1 MGRLKTL
8 DDWLRWQENLHESV
22 IDLGLERIEVV
33 YNKLFPNGAP
43 FKVITVG
50 GTNGKGSTI
59 AFIDSVYSQ
68 SEYKVGRFTSPHLI
82 DYNERFAIDG
92 KLASDNVII
101 SAFEKIEACRD
112 GVSLSYFEF
121 STLAALQIFADA
133 EIDIAILEVGLGGRL
148 DSVNVVENDICVI
161 TNIAIDHTDYLG
173 DTRELIGREKAG
185 IMRTNKICI
194 CGDENP
200 PSALVNHAKKI
211 NALLEFVAKPY
222 PGKIGLE
229 GDHQKHNAA
238 VALRVVEAL
247 QSQFPISTNLI
258 KSGFEQAS
266 VVARFQKITVG
277 DKQVILDVAHNSAA
291 VEKLVD
297 TLQASEA
304 KTVAIFSALA
314 DKNIDDMIDLAKDT
328 FTHWFLVPLDV
339 ERAIQIELL
348 QAKFDASLTTTVCQ
362 GMSSAIDS
370 ALALENTQRIVI
382 FGSFHTI
389 TDATLILRE
398 N

>member
-1 MGRLKTL
+1 
-8 DDWLRWQENLHESV
+8 
-22 IDLGLERIEVV
+22 
-33 YNKLFPNGAP
+33 
-43 FKVITVG
+43 
-50 GTNGKGSTI
+50 
-59 AFIDSVYSQ
+59 
-68 SEYKVGRFTSPHLI
+68 
-82 DYNERFAIDG
+82 
-92 KLASDNVII
+92 
-101 SAFEKIEACRD
+101 
-112 GVSLSYFEF
+112 
-121 STLAALQIFADA
+121 
-133 EIDIAILEVGLGGRL
+133 
-148 DSVNVVENDICVI
+148 
-161 TNIAIDHTDYLG
+161 
-173 DTRELIGREKAG
+173 
-185 IMRTNKICI
+185 
-194 CGDENP
+194 
-200 PSALVNHAKKI
+200 
-211 NALLEFVAKPY
+211 
-222 PGKIGLE
+222 
-229 GDHQKHNAA
+229 
-238 VALRVVEAL
+238 
-247 QSQFPISTNLI
+247 LI